1 MKFMYCSIRCLLEK
15 QSQNTRKHA
24 RLIKV
29 KSRELWPSSYYKS
42 GFNISFL
49 FNISIDMNQHHIR
62 ASPRALVSWVS
73 QLKKKT
79 KNSYPTETLSTSS
92 SILVFYPEGVAG
104 HLCLVLSANHSF
116 LDFGGAFG
124 FRPFFASY
132 FVLHNSYIR
141 ILAIH
146 RYKSSWRCSQ
156 STTQHRSG
164 CTLAPI
170 SLLKFLNLS

>member
-73 QLKKKT
+73 QLKKRKERQKT
-79 KNSYPTETLSTSS
+79 HIQQKLYLPRLLFSF
-92 SILVFYPEGVAG
+92 SIQRVPLDIFVQ
-104 HLCLVLSANHSF
+104 CSALTIPF
-116 LDFGGAFG
+116 WILEKPLDFISF
-124 FRPFFASY
+124 S
-132 FVLHNSYIR
+132 
-141 ILAIH
+141 LAISF
-146 RYKSSWRCSQ
+146 YII
-156 STTQHRSG
+156 
-164 CTLAPI
+164 AI
-170 SLLKFLNLS
+170 SEF

>member
-49 FNISIDMNQHHIR
+49 FNISIDMNQHYIR

-73 QLKKKT
+73 QLKKEKKDKKT
-79 KNSYPTETLSTSS
+79 PIQQKLYLPRLLFSS
-92 SILVFYPEGVAG
+92 SILVFYPAGVAG

-116 LDFGGAFG
+116 LDFGGAVG
-124 FRPFFASY
+124 FRPFFSSY

-146 RYKSSWRCSQ
+146 RYKSSWRCSNNKGTLHF
-156 STTQHRSG
+156 ST
-164 CTLAPI
+164 
-170 SLLKFLNLS
+170 LLT